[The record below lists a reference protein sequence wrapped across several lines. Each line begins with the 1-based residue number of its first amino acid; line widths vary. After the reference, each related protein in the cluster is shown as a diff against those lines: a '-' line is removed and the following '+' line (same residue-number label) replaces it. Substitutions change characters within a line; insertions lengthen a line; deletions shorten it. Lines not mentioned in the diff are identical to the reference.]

1 MRGLAYLHP
10 AFMLVVLAL
19 AIFVLRD
26 GLAIRRARL
35 AKRPYRSI
43 RHRVLAKLVVAL
55 VVLGFGAG
63 LVSMAVLRDR
73 PVAESIHFPL
83 VAAAALG
90 ISAAGGLGLLLERGA
105 SLQVRTAHAL
115 FGGIGVLLALA
126 AAIAGMAILP

>member
-83 VAAAALG
+83 AVCAMLG
-90 ISAAGGLGLLLERGA
+90 MGAAGVLGLRLERNLH
-105 SLQVRTAHAL
+105 STVRPVHAL
-115 FGGIGVLLALA
+115 CGAFGLLMGLA
-126 AAIAGMAILP
+126 AAIAGFAILP